1 MGRGSESTNGS
12 ARTLRNI
19 GWRYL
24 LRHPWQSVLM
34 VVGIML
40 GVAVVVSID
49 LANESAS
56 RAFDLSVESVAG
68 RATHEIVGGPQGLDE
83 AIYTWLRRSGLANA
97 EDAGHRAHRH
107 RHGGLAAAWRP
118 QCACWGGP
126 FAEAPFRRYLA
137 GRATPDRGD
146 HGVHDRAGRGAD
158 LDRRGGRFGLE
169 MGTRSRW
176 RSPGA
181 GGRCRRGLL
190 EPSDDLSRRSLN
202 GLILADVATAQ
213 EVLRAPACWIA
224 STCCCPKATRR
235 QPNASRRCRRVCL
248 QPVAARTG
256 TVGR

>member
-97 EDAGHRAHRH
+97 EDAVAI
-107 RHGGLAAAWRP
+107 APIVTDMVASP
-118 QCACWGGP
+118 QLGDQPMRLLGVDP

-137 GRATPDRGD
+137 GEGDTPIGPSAATSPGRATPRS
-146 HGVHDRAGRGAD
+146 GR
-158 LDRRGGRFGLE
+158 
-169 MGTRSRW
+169 
-176 RSPGA
+176 
-181 GGRCRRGLL
+181 
-190 EPSDDLSRRSLN
+190 SRRS
-202 GLILADVATAQ
+202 
-213 EVLRAPACWIA
+213 
-224 STCCCPKATRR
+224 
-235 QPNASRRCRRVCL
+235 
-248 QPVAARTG
+248 
-256 TVGR
+256 